1 MDYGFNKLGF
11 ECLGAYDINPQAV
24 ASYNK
29 NYGQLAAQDDL
40 SALNFSIKGVSKVDL
55 VLSGSPCQG
64 FSTLGKRNYDDPRNQ
79 LLIRA
84 VEIALQ
90 YKAKIF
96 VAENVPGALSGKHGD
111 WWKRAN
117 DILLNNG
124 FVTTTLVIKA
134 DDYGVPQKRKRIF
147 LVGVRGANTD
157 IFNRVQLSK
166 SFKKKTVGQVLTDG
180 PKESAPEILK
190 GIDLLIAKK
199 IKPGQKLC
207 DVRGG
212 NAAVHTW
219 DIPEVFGYVDE
230 TDILILKELMKA
242 RRAKSNR
249 VRGHGD
255 GDFVAPSVLEKGLG
269 FGVKRRLRSLNKKG
283 YVRVDK
289 NQKVNLSHTFNGKY
303 RRLSPDGFSPTVD
316 TKFGNPKYFLH
327 PTENRGFA
335 SCEAALLQGFP
346 RDYKFIGTESQKMQQ
361 VGNAVPPPV
370 SKVLAKYIK
379 DILEAI

>member
-134 DDYGVPQKRKRIF
+134 DDYGVPQKE
-147 LVGVRGANTD
+147 N
-157 IFNRVQLSK
+157 
-166 SFKKKTVGQVLTDG
+166 
-180 PKESAPEILK
+180 
-190 GIDLLIAKK
+190 
-199 IKPGQKLC
+199 
-207 DVRGG
+207 
-212 NAAVHTW
+212 
-219 DIPEVFGYVDE
+219 
-230 TDILILKELMKA
+230 
-242 RRAKSNR
+242 
-249 VRGHGD
+249 
-255 GDFVAPSVLEKGLG
+255 G
-269 FGVKRRLRSLNKKG
+269 F
-283 YVRVDK
+283 
-289 NQKVNLSHTFNGKY
+289 F
-303 RRLSPDGFSPTVD
+303 
-316 TKFGNPKYFLH
+316 
-327 PTENRGFA
+327 
-335 SCEAALLQGFP
+335 
-346 RDYKFIGTESQKMQQ
+346 
-361 VGNAVPPPV
+361 
-370 SKVLAKYIK
+370 
-379 DILEAI
+379 